1 MSSPIFQNPKSGSI
15 KLSGTYEIVDEQ
27 GNVLESVTDP
37 KLCGCGLSQ
46 TKPLC
51 DKSHANYVANV
62 VRMLEDARSTVMA
75 VNPVGVWPLRAFEI
89 RKRALE
95 NRIATG
101 EKLIGVKF
109 GGALL
114 KGEGEKRYE
123 GIYGYLTDAM
133 LVRSELKLQDF
144 IHPIAEAE
152 IVFKLSRPLDRE
164 ISASEGLDFVA
175 ELAPGIEV
183 FDCRYGNIDPYI
195 DDAIADNACAGA
207 IAIGNWIDAKSLDPI
222 NATIEIFEG
231 NQLKESVPATNI
243 AGNPW
248 NALANVSKRL
258 IADGVTLPEGSIVF
272 SGSATTGIVMKA
284 SEYRVEISGLGS
296 ASFNAIN

>member
-1 MSSPIFQNPKSGSI
+1 MSNSSIFQNPKSGSI
-15 KLSGTYEIVDEQ
+15 KLTGQFDVVDEL
-27 GNVLESVTDP
+27 GNVLKSVTDP

-46 TKPLC
+46 TKPIC

-62 VRMLEDARSTVMA
+62 VRMLEDARVTAKVI
-75 VNPVGVWPLRAFEI
+75 NPVGVWPLRAFEI

-95 NRIATG
+95 NRIAAG

-123 GIYGYLTDAM
+123 GIYGYLTDSM
-133 LVRSELKLQDF
+133 LVRGELKLKNF

-164 ISASEGLDFVA
+164 ISASEAPDFVE

-183 FDCRYGNIDPYI
+183 FDCRYGAIDPFI

-207 IAIGNWIDAKSLDPI
+207 ISIGDWVSAKLLDPV
-222 NATIEIFEG
+222 NATIAIFEG
-231 NQLKESVPATNI
+231 NQLKESVPATSI

-258 IADGVTLPEGSIVF
+258 IADGVILPEGAIIF
-272 SGSATTGIVMKA
+272 SGSATTGIAMKA
-284 SEYRVEISGLGS
+284 GEYKVEISGLGS
-296 ASFNAIN
+296 VSFRAK

>member
-27 GNVLESVTDP
+27 GNVLESITDP

-46 TKPLC
+46 TKPIC

-62 VRMLEDARSTVMA
+62 VRMLEDARVTA
-75 VNPVGVWPLRAFEI
+75 KAINPVGVWPLRAFEI

-95 NRIATG
+95 NRIAAG

-123 GIYGYLTDAM
+123 GIYGYLTDSM
-133 LVRSELKLQDF
+133 LVRGELKLKNF

-152 IVFKLSRPLDRE
+152 LVFKLSRPLDRE
-164 ISASEGLDFVA
+164 ISASEAPDFVEA
-175 ELAPGIEV
+175 LAPGIEV
-183 FDCRYGNIDPYI
+183 FDCRYGAIDPFI
-195 DDAIADNACAGA
+195 DDAIADNACASA
-207 IAIGNWIDAKSLDPI
+207 IAIGAWVSAKSLDPI
-222 NATIEIFEG
+222 NATIKIFEG
-231 NQLKESVPATNI
+231 NQLKESVLATNI

-258 IADGVTLPEGSIVF
+258 IADGVILPEGAIIF
-272 SGSATTGIVMKA
+272 SGSATTGITMKA
-284 SEYRVEISGLGS
+284 GEYKVEISGLGS
-296 ASFNAIN
+296 VSFRAK

>member
-46 TKPLC
+46 TKPIC

-62 VRMLEDARSTVMA
+62 VRILEDARVTA
-75 VNPVGVWPLRAFEI
+75 KAINPVGVWPLRAFEI

-95 NRIATG
+95 NRIAAG

-123 GIYGYLTDAM
+123 GIYGYLTDSM
-133 LVRSELKLQDF
+133 LVSDELNLKNF

-152 IVFKLSRPLDRE
+152 LVFKLSRPLDRE
-164 ISASEGLDFVA
+164 ISASEAQDFVE

-183 FDCRYGNIDPYI
+183 FDCRYGAIDPFI

-207 IAIGNWIDAKSLDPI
+207 IAIGDWVSAKSLDPV
-222 NATIEIFEG
+222 NATIRIFEG

-248 NALANVSKRL
+248 QALANVSKRL
-258 IADGVTLPEGSIVF
+258 IADGVILPEGSIIF
-272 SGSATTGIVMKA
+272 SGSATTGIAMKPGG
-284 SEYRVEISGLGS
+284 YKVEISGLGS
-296 ASFNAIN
+296 VSFRAK

>member
-1 MSSPIFQNPKSGSI
+1 MTSAIFQNPKSGSI

-27 GNVLESVTDP
+27 GYVLESVTDP

-46 TKPLC
+46 TKPIC

-62 VRMLEDARSTVMA
+62 VRILEAARATA
-75 VNPVGVWPLRAFEI
+75 KEINPVGVWPLRAFEI

-95 NRIATG
+95 NRIAAG

-123 GIYGYLTDAM
+123 GIYGYLTDSM
-133 LVRSELKLQDF
+133 LVSGELKLQEF
-144 IHPIAEAE
+144 IYPIAEAE

-164 ISASEGLDFVA
+164 ISASEGPDFVA

-183 FDCRYGNIDPYI
+183 FDCRYGAIDPFI

-207 IAIGNWIDAKSLDPI
+207 IAIGDWVSAKLLDPI
-222 NATIEIFEG
+222 KATIQIFEG
-231 NQLKESVPATNI
+231 GQLKESVSATNI

-248 NALANVSKRL
+248 QALANVSKRL
-258 IADGVTLPEGSIVF
+258 IADGVILPEGSIIF
-272 SGSATTGIVMKA
+272 SGSATTGIAMKA
-284 SEYRVEISGLGS
+284 GEYKVEISGLGS
-296 ASFNAIN
+296 VSFNARD

>member
-46 TKPLC
+46 TKPIC
-51 DKSHANYVANV
+51 DKSHANSVVNV
-62 VRMLEDARSTVMA
+62 VRLLEDARAMA
-75 VNPVGVWPLRAFEI
+75 KATNPVGVWPLRAFEI

-95 NRIATG
+95 NRIAAG

-123 GIYGYLTDAM
+123 GIYGYLTDSM
-133 LVRSELKLQDF
+133 LVSDELNLKNF

-164 ISASEGLDFVA
+164 ISASEAQDFVE

-183 FDCRYGNIDPYI
+183 FDCRYGAIDPFI

-207 IAIGNWIDAKSLDPI
+207 ISIGAWVSAKSLDPV

-258 IADGVTLPEGSIVF
+258 IADGVILPEGAIIF
-272 SGSATTGIVMKA
+272 SGSATTGINMKTG
-284 SEYRVEISGLGS
+284 EYKVEISGLGS
-296 ASFNAIN
+296 VSFRAK

>member
-46 TKPLC
+46 TKPIC

-62 VRMLEDARSTVMA
+62 VRILEDARVTA
-75 VNPVGVWPLRAFEI
+75 KAINPVGVWPLRAFEI

-95 NRIATG
+95 NRIAAG

-123 GIYGYLTDAM
+123 GIYGYLTDSM
-133 LVRSELKLQDF
+133 LVRGELKLKNF

-164 ISASEGLDFVA
+164 ISASEAQDFV
-175 ELAPGIEV
+175 ELIAPGIEV
-183 FDCRYGNIDPYI
+183 FDCRYGAIDPFI

-207 IAIGNWIDAKSLDPI
+207 ISIGAWVSAKSLDPV

-258 IADGVTLPEGSIVF
+258 IADGVILPEGAIIF
-272 SGSATTGIVMKA
+272 SGSATTGINMKTG
-284 SEYRVEISGLGS
+284 EYKVEISGLGS
-296 ASFNAIN
+296 VSFRAK

>member
-1 MSSPIFQNPKSGSI
+1 
-15 KLSGTYEIVDEQ
+15 
-27 GNVLESVTDP
+27 
-37 KLCGCGLSQ
+37 
-46 TKPLC
+46 
-51 DKSHANYVANV
+51 
-62 VRMLEDARSTVMA
+62 
-75 VNPVGVWPLRAFEI
+75 
-89 RKRALE
+89 
-95 NRIATG
+95 
-101 EKLIGVKF
+101 
-109 GGALL
+109 
-114 KGEGEKRYE
+114 
-123 GIYGYLTDAM
+123 M

-284 SEYRVEISGLGS
+284 GEYRVEISGLS
-296 ASFNAIN
+296 SVSLNAIN